1 MCSTELLLYASM
13 RNKYHFF
20 FAGKSVKP
28 NVHLDLF
35 KVFLHSTSVYT
46 FLIPFV
52 VFIVVLLEPNIP
64 PFIGWWITYFQIESS
79 TLLLKLITSLITF
92 ANLLSL
98 IATGNVV
105 GVYGAYQ
112 KLFALLSDLQQLRM
126 FRKSLKW
133 KIIIHKQ
140 LSIISKLL
148 NECYHCIIFTWVMFL
163 LYVMVSVD
171 LFVFVRFHSMI
182 SVPSAMFVG
191 LTSLE
196 GFIGVFLFNTIAG
209 RIYHLSR
216 KMPDEWVKRN
226 DQVYMDKRMRRQ
238 LKSCL
243 GIKIRIGSVNFVDRL
258 TPFVVS
264 GICLKITVRLLVASR
279 N

>member
-1 MCSTELLLYASM
+1 M
-13 RNKYHFF
+13 RNNQYHFF
-20 FAGKSVKP
+20 FAAESVKE
-28 NVHLDLF
+28 NGHLDLF

-46 FLIPFV
+46 FLIAFV

-79 TLLLKLITSLITF
+79 TLLLKIITSLITF

-98 IATGNVV
+98 IATTNVV
-105 GVYGAYQ
+105 VICGAYQ
-112 KLFALLSDLQQLRM
+112 KLFALLSDLQRLR
-126 FRKSLKW
+126 KLTQSLQSKLLLY
-133 KIIIHKQ
+133 KQ
-140 LSIISKLL
+140 LWIISKLL
-148 NECYHCIIFTWVMFL
+148 NDCYHWIVFTWVMFL
-163 LYVMVSVD
+163 LYVIISVD

-196 GFIGVFLFNTIAG
+196 GFIALFLFNTIAG
-209 RIYHLSR
+209 RNYHLSR
-216 KMPDEWVKRN
+216 KMPDEWLNRN
-226 DQVYMDKRMRRQ
+226 EEVYRDKRMRRQ

-243 GIKIRIGSVNFVDRL
+243 GIKIRVGSVNFVDRL

-264 GICLKITVRLLVASR
+264 GICLKVTVRLLVASR

>member
-1 MCSTELLLYASM
+1 L
-13 RNKYHFF
+13 
-20 FAGKSVKP
+20 FAAEFAKEYQE
-28 NVHLDLF
+28 LDLF
-35 KVFLHSTSVYT
+35 KAFLHSTTVYT
-46 FLIPFV
+46 FLIPSV
-52 VFIVVLLEPNIP
+52 AFIVVLYEPSIP
-64 PFIGWWITYFQIESS
+64 PFIGWWITYFQIESG
-79 TLLLKLITSLITF
+79 TLFLKLITSLITF
-92 ANLLSL
+92 GNLLSL

-105 GVYGAYQ
+105 GIYGAYQ
-112 KLFALLSDLQQLRM
+112 KLFALLSDLQQLRI
-126 FRKSLKW
+126 FNKSLKW
-133 KIIIHKQ
+133 KLIMYKQ
-140 LSIISKLL
+140 LWIISKLL
-148 NECYHCIIFTWVMFL
+148 NECYHRIVFTWVMFL
-163 LYVMVSVD
+163 LYILVSVD

-196 GFIGVFLFNTIAG
+196 GFVSLLFFNTIAG

-226 DQVYMDKRMRRQ
+226 EEVYRDTRIRRQ

-243 GIKIRIGSVNFVDRL
+243 GIKIRVGSVNFVDRL

-264 GICLKITVRLLVASR
+264 GICLKVTVRLLVASR

>member
-1 MCSTELLLYASM
+1 M

-20 FAGKSVKP
+20 AEKSVEE
-28 NVHLDLF
+28 NGHLDLF
-35 KVFLHSTSVYT
+35 KAFLHSTSVYT

-52 VFIVVLLEPNIP
+52 AFIVVLYEPSIP
-64 PFIGWWITYFQIESS
+64 PFIGWWITYFQIESG
-79 TLLLKLITSLITF
+79 TLFLKLITSLITF
-92 ANLLSL
+92 GNILSL

-105 GVYGAYQ
+105 GIYGAYQ

-126 FRKSLKW
+126 SKKSLKW
-133 KIIIHKQ
+133 KLIMYKQ

-148 NECYHCIIFTWVMFL
+148 NECYHRIVFTWVMFL
-163 LYVMVSVD
+163 LYILVSVD

-191 LTSLE
+191 LNSLE
-196 GFIGVFLFNTIAG
+196 GFIGILLFNTIAG
-209 RIYHLSR
+209 RIYHVSR
-216 KMPDEWVKRN
+216 KMPDEWLKR
-226 DQVYMDKRMRRQ
+226 DEEVYRDKRMRRQ

-243 GIKIRIGSVNFVDRL
+243 GIKIRVGSVNFVDRL

-264 GICLKITVRLLVASR
+264 GICLKVTVRLLVASR

>member
-1 MCSTELLLYASM
+1 MFTA
-13 RNKYHFF
+13 
-20 FAGKSVKP
+20 KSEKETRQ
-28 NVHLDLF
+28 LDLF
-35 KVFLHSTSVYT
+35 KAFLYSTVIYT

-52 VFIVVLLEPNIP
+52 VFIVVLYDTSIP
-64 PFIGWWITYFQIESS
+64 PFIGWWITYFQIESN
-79 TLLLKLITSLITF
+79 TLFFKLITSLITF
-92 ANLLSL
+92 GNILSL
-98 IATGNVV
+98 IATGNNV

-126 FRKSLKW
+126 FKKSLKW
-133 KIIIHKQ
+133 KIIMHKQ

-148 NECYHCIIFTWVMFL
+148 NECYHWIVFTWAMFL
-163 LYVMVSVD
+163 MYVIVSVD

-182 SVPSAMFVG
+182 SVPSTMFVG

-196 GFIGVFLFNTIAG
+196 VFIALFLFNTIAG

-216 KMPDEWVKRN
+216 KMPDEWLKRN
-226 DQVYMDKRMRRQ
+226 EEVYRDKRMRRQ

-264 GICLKITVRLLVASR
+264 GLCLKVTVRLLVASK